1 MLPLALLLH
10 LKGGGGGGRE
20 GLYSM
25 LPLALLL
32 HLKGGER
39 GAVFNA
45 TTGSSSSSEGG

>member
-1 MLPLALLLH
+1 M
-10 LKGGGGGGRE
+10 RE

-45 TTGSSSSSEGG
+45 TTGSSSSSEGGGGGG